1 MKYRIIHWLFQKWFA
16 GYVLPFDSSDS
27 VIAQMN
33 EAERVEY
40 HRQAKELLENRVFIL
55 EMQEGTRKLMQKLA
69 VGTTSETERI
79 AYRLTLKWVQEFE
92 KKIHDRAVLYKKP
105 YLTNVKELL

>member
-1 MKYRIIHWLFQKWFA
+1 MKHRIIQWLFERWFA

-27 VIAQMN
+27 VISKMN
-33 EAERVEY
+33 EAERTEY
-40 HRQAKELLENRVFIL
+40 YRQAQDLLENRVFIL

-79 AYRLTLKWVQEFE
+79 AYRLTLKWVQELE
-92 KKIHDRAVLYKKP
+92 KKIHDRAILYKKP